1 MSKRTVA
8 VIDGNSL
15 MHRAFHAL
23 PETMTAPDGRPTNA
37 AFGFVSMLVK
47 LVQEL
52 CPDGVVVAF
61 DRGKPAFR
69 TEALQQ
75 YKVQRPPTA
84 EALRSQF
91 PMVKSLMEALAVPV
105 VELDGWEGDDIL
117 GTLAV
122 RGTAAGIHIL
132 LVTGD
137 RDAFQLVNE
146 NVQVVTTKK
155 GISDITVY
163 GPAQVLER
171 YGVTPEQVP
180 DYLGLKGDTSDNI
193 PGVPGVGEKTAA
205 KLLQQYGTLDSV
217 IDAARAGSIAGK
229 VGENLREH
237 EGAAYASRTVA
248 TIACDVPVDIDL
260 ESVVFGGYDPARL
273 AAAFAELRFTSLLDR
288 VLSLPNAAART
299 SSRQSG
305 ATAASAA
312 VAASAAGAP
321 LSETGARDPGLDA
334 WRGSGYATA
343 GDVAATGAGEP
354 PAGAPAAQ
362 PALGAPVCEE
372 AACVTGAE
380 AVTLVRSWIAAG
392 AEADAAATSAG
403 PATAPTPWLGVAFGA
418 PAQTLFADSRDLAV
432 AGPEVTALVS
442 GEDAP
447 QLLAELLDTG
457 RVAAGD
463 AKELLHELCPADESL
478 PCTAAAFETDPARLF
493 DTAVAAY
500 LLESNRSAYDLPA
513 LAADYLGAPL
523 PHATDERPDVALLA
537 RAAASLATTLEE
549 RLAADGSLDVL
560 RDIEMPLVP
569 VLARMERVG
578 VGLDPTVLASLAAQ
592 AEEGIGALRSEIHTL
607 AGYEFTIDSPKQL
620 SEVLFEKLGLPTQ
633 KKTKTGFST
642 DASVL
647 ATLAPLHPIAEKIV
661 EYREL
666 TKLKSTYLDALPRM
680 LRGDKRLHTSFNQ
693 TVAATGRL
701 SSSNPNLQNIPV
713 RTELGRRIRAAF
725 VPAGAGD
732 VMVSADYSQIELRIL
747 AHLSGDSGL
756 IEAFTSGHDF
766 HAATAARVFGVE
778 LDAVEPGMRARA
790 KAVNFGIVY
799 GQTAHGLAETL
810 KIGNAEAQTMID
822 RYYDAYP
829 DVRRYLDEAV
839 AEAHRQGYS
848 VTMFGRKRRIPELL
862 SSNYNLRSFGER
874 TAMNHP
880 MQGSAADIM
889 KLAMIEVDRRLREE
903 EFESRMV
910 LQVHDEL
917 VFEAPAAEVERLSA
931 MACEAM
937 GGVAKLAVPLE
948 VSVASGPDWASA
960 K

>member
-84 EALRSQF
+84 EALKAQF

-122 RGTAAGIHIL
+122 RGTACDIHVL

-205 KLLQQYGTLDSV
+205 KLLQEYGTLDSV
-217 IDAARAGSIAGK
+217 IDAARAGNIAGK

-248 TIACDVPVDIDL
+248 TIACDVPVDVDL
-260 ESVVFGGYDPARL
+260 ENVVFGGYDPARL

-299 SSRQSG
+299 SSRQAG

-312 VAASAAGAP
+312 VAASIAA
-321 LSETGARDPGLDA
+321 
-334 WRGSGYATA
+334 
-343 GDVAATGAGEP
+343 
-354 PAGAPAAQ
+354 APAA
-362 PALGAPVCEE
+362 PTAPDAPVCEE

-380 AVTLVRSWIAAG
+380 AVALVRSWIAAD
-392 AEADAAATSAG
+392 ADATTGSG
-403 PATAPTPWLGVAFGA
+403 PWLGVAFGA

-432 AGPEVTALVS
+432 AGPGVTALVS
-442 GEDAP
+442 GDDAP
-447 QLLAELLDTG
+447 QLLAELLDSG

-463 AKELLHELCPADESL
+463 AKELLHVLCPADESL
-478 PCTAAAFETDPARLF
+478 PCTAEAFETDPARLF

-560 RDIEMPLVP
+560 RDIEMPLVS

-578 VGLDPTVLASLAAQ
+578 VGLDPTVLASLAEE
-592 AEEGIGALRSEIHTL
+592 AEAGIDALRSEIHTL

-747 AHLSGDSGL
+747 AHLSGDAGL

-778 LDAVEPGMRARA
+778 IDAVEPGMRARA

-810 KIGNAEAQTMID
+810 KIGNAEAQVMID
-822 RYYDAYP
+822 RYYAAYP
-829 DVRRYLDEAV
+829 DVRSYLDEAV
-839 AEAHRQGYS
+839 AEAHRQGFS

-917 VFEAPAAEVERLSA
+917 VFEAPTGEVERLSA